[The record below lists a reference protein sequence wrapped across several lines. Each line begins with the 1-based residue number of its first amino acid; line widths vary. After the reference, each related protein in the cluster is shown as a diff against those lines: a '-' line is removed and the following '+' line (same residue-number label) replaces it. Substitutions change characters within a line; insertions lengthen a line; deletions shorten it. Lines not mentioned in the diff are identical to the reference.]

1 MEGFIIKIYPDNNS
15 IDTTK
20 LKEIKDI
27 IDTQPWFTPN
37 MYATAKWM
45 ADFYMCSLGET
56 MRLFIPG
63 KNSVKI
69 RPVFNINDENIT
81 LENWQKLSDKQQA
94 LYKYMQAYK
103 DVDLLTLRRSFGSNE
118 NFIFDLEK
126 LINKNYIIKSYIYHK
141 QAKKIYTDYIILN
154 TLVNDDIL
162 ATLKRKPA
170 QKKALIYLNEIKEAS
185 VTDLKQQHISLTTL
199 KALAQLNYVKI
210 EKKQVLR
217 DSYKNMLVNKAQQ
230 RTLTE
235 EQQTAM
241 NTIEKSLSQ
250 GKNKFLLF
258 GVTGSG
264 KTQIYIEMAL
274 KTLR

>member
-1 MEGFIIKIYPDNNS
+1 M
-15 IDTTK
+15 
-20 LKEIKDI
+20 
-27 IDTQPWFTPN
+27 
-37 MYATAKWM
+37 
-45 ADFYMCSLGET
+45 
-56 MRLFIPG
+56 
-63 KNSVKI
+63 KI
-69 RPVFNINDENIT
+69 RPVFNINDKEIP
-81 LENWQKLSDKQQA
+81 LEEWKKLSDKQQT
-94 LYKYMQAYK
+94 LYKYIKSYK

-126 LINKNYIIKSYIYHK
+126 LIAKNYIIKSYIYYK

-170 QKKALIYLNEIKEAS
+170 QKKALIYLNKIKEAS
-185 VTDLKQQHISLTTL
+185 VADLKQQHISLATL

-210 EKKQVLR
+210 EKRQILR
-217 DSYKNMLVNKAQQ
+217 DSYKNILVNKTQQ

-235 EQQTAM
+235 EQQIAM
-241 NTIEKSLSQ
+241 KTIEKNLSQ
-250 GKNKFLLF
+250 EKNKFLLF

-274 KTLR
+274 KIRALGKQVLILVPEIVLLVNLSCPLNNILVMM